1 MTEILLS
8 SETFVK
14 QVTNISDNIA
24 GKYILSA
31 LRDAQEI
38 KLRGILGSCLLDS
51 VKTMRANNELTGMYL
66 ELVNQCQYYLA
77 YQTIVEMLPLVTYK
91 VGNFGLSKS
100 TDENMQVADADELA
114 RQITFYQSKADAYCM
129 QLQEWIWDNR
139 SSFTELSSCD
149 CERIKAN
156 LYSAATC
163 GVFLGGARGKRMK
176 KDCCR

>member
-8 SETFVK
+8 SETFIK

-51 VKTMRANNELTGMYL
+51 VKSKRANDELTGMYL

-100 TDENMQVADADELA
+100 TDENLQVADADELA
-114 RQITFYQSKADAYCM
+114 RQVFFYQSKADAYCM
-129 QLQEWIWDNR
+129 QLQEWVWDNR
-139 SSFTELSSCD
+139 SSFSELSECD
-149 CERIKAN
+149 CNRIHSN

-163 GVFLGGARGKRMK
+163 GLWLGGPRGKETK
-176 KDCCR
+176 KGCCR